1 MRSVGDD
8 CEIAGQITGGDTERV
23 VAGAGTALWV
33 SGDAG
38 ATWAAAAGPGAAHAR
53 ASAGA
58 GHGPA
63 RGARPWVPGCPP
75 APERARKH
83 SPYTRGRYP
92 SPCPRIH
99 VFLTHSSFKHTE
111 NPLSAGHL
119 RGQLFHGVQRQRGPP
134 AGQGRGGGVGWGRQ
148 PAAPPLKCAPPE
160 PQPRPQPCP
169 DPRPRPP
176 QPNFELI
183 RHDVVEKIL
192 LEVDQIYHLACP
204 ASPVHY
210 KSVVG
215 RARPVCH
222 PLLAQPRAIALS
234 HSPPGLPFRPPLAA
248 PACAPRPRPATPAPR
263 RPAGTTRSRPS
274 RRRSWAP

>member
-1 MRSVGDD
+1 MQPWGQGSEAGPRAHPARPHPHPPPVCLAPLCPQHVPPDLRRPGRCLLPGGHQQTRAQHGQRARLVLHLAPLGLAAHDDARRDVAHAHGGLHLVVGWG
-8 CEIAGQITGGDTERV
+8 CRHGVWGWR
-23 VAGAGTALWV
+23 
-33 SGDAG
+33 
-38 ATWAAAAGPGAAHAR
+38 AAAARRLGPDPQGSPGTAMTPH
-53 ASAGA
+53 
-58 GHGPA
+58 
-63 RGARPWVPGCPP
+63 RPP
-75 APERARKH
+75 
-83 SPYTRGRYP
+83 
-92 SPCPRIH
+92 
-99 VFLTHSSFKHTE
+99 
-111 NPLSAGHL
+111 
-119 RGQLFHGVQRQRGPP
+119 
-134 AGQGRGGGVGWGRQ
+134 
-148 PAAPPLKCAPPE
+148 PPE